1 VEAIMATQPL
11 ATSGEQLIPVFLS
24 QIDNVPAYVCD
35 GRDLHQFLEVGKRFA
50 SWITERIEKYG
61 FEENQDFALVSQNGE
76 IKEGRGG
83 DRRSKDYHLSL
94 DMAKELSMVENN
106 EKGRQARR
114 YFIEM
119 EKQALAAAGQPVL
132 ASHQETLLPSEQ
144 QTLQEIARRKVE
156 NIPDDL
162 KGKALAELW
171 SRLHHKFRVSKY
183 HQLPRTQFADALVY
197 IQQMTLRCVPQPQ
210 QYAVEYI
217 TSEQYY
223 KLKHLVWLIGNCF
236 HRKGGGE
243 WAAWRVIRQEQGI
256 EGATKIPAD
265 RYDAV
270 HQRLTEIQGMASAFR
285 ALVHEFETL
294 FFRKNFG
301 ALPDETQLKQ
311 LGLN

>member
-1 VEAIMATQPL
+1 
-11 ATSGEQLIPVFLS
+11 
-24 QIDNVPAYVCD
+24 
-35 GRDLHQFLEVGKRFA
+35 
-50 SWITERIEKYG
+50 
-61 FEENQDFALVSQNGE
+61 
-76 IKEGRGG
+76 
-83 DRRSKDYHLSL
+83 
-94 DMAKELSMVENN
+94 
-106 EKGRQARR
+106 
-114 YFIEM
+114 M